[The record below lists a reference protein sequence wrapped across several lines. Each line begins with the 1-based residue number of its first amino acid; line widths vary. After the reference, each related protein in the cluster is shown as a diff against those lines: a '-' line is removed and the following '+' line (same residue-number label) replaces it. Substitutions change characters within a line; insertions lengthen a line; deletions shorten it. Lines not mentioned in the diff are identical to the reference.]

1 VDSRRFRRPG
11 PQPTGH
17 PLCGHHPA
25 VRTAS
30 LGGRSSAS
38 TSATLAV
45 SAGGGR
51 CPLPQPTGVHEG
63 RRPAAAVSPP
73 CSGAAAVSAVNN
85 GRSAST
91 RPHPAAP
98 RTLPRCPVPRTPAG
112 VPRQVRA
119 AGGQR
124 QSGRSDTGRGWW
136 TPAARKYPAA
146 LRTPATAA
154 GSCGHDGN
162 ALLDSRQQHRPPP
175 PQGPTRNGIASC
187 GIGQHHHVI
196 GPWQRISR
204 YDPAGRV
211 CGKASENTSTTDC
224 NRKVAGASLTEQ
236 AKASGREHQIELW
249 CYPARDTSR
258 PDSRSLP
265 LWVTKPS
272 GSGLADWAAYLPS
285 CPRTAPAGN
294 TVLWMFT

>member
-1 VDSRRFRRPG
+1 M
-11 PQPTGH
+11 
-17 PLCGHHPA
+17 
-25 VRTAS
+25 
-30 LGGRSSAS
+30 
-38 TSATLAV
+38 
-45 SAGGGR
+45 
-51 CPLPQPTGVHEG
+51 EG

-85 GRSAST
+85 GRPAST

-98 RTLPRCPVPRTPAG
+98 RTLPRCPVPRTPTGFRARSAQ
-112 VPRQVRA
+112 PADSDSPDARTPDA
-119 AGGQR
+119 AGGHR
-124 QSGRSDTGRGWW
+124 QLASTRR
-136 TPAARKYPAA
+136 R
-146 LRTPATAA
+146 
-154 GSCGHDGN
+154 CGHPRRRQRRADTT
-162 ALLDSRQQHRPPP
+162 ATPCWTADSSTVHRHPMSDQERDRKLRHRPAPP
-175 PQGPTRNGIASC
+175 R
-187 GIGQHHHVI
+187 HR
-196 GPWQRISR
+196 PWQGVSR

-272 GSGLADWAAYLPS
+272 GSGPADWAAYLPS